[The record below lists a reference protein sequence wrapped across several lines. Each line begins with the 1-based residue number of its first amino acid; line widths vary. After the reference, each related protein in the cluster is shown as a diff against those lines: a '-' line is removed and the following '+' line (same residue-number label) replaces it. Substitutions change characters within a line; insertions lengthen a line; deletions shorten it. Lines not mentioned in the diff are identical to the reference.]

1 MLETILAAA
10 AGIVALLG
18 GKLWWANRKADK
30 AEAKLGAIDIAEK
43 IYVERAQANIA
54 AAKTAKVEKPDV
66 KGRTDFE
73 GPD

>member
-10 AGIVALLG
+10 AGIIALLG

-43 IYVERAQANIA
+43 IYIEKAQANIA
-54 AAKTAKVEKPDV
+54 AAKTAKAEKPDV
-66 KGRTDFE
+66 NRRDDFE
-73 GPD
+73 GTD

>member
-10 AGIVALLG
+10 AGIIALLG

-66 KGRTDFE
+66 KRRDDFE
-73 GPD
+73 GSD

>member
-30 AEAKLGAIDIAEK
+30 AEAKIGAIDLAEK
-43 IYVERAQANIA
+43 IYIEKARANIA
-54 AAKTAKVEKPDV
+54 AAKKAKGEKPDA
-66 KGRTDFE
+66 KRRTDFE

>member
-10 AGIVALLG
+10 AGIIALLG

-54 AAKTAKVEKPDV
+54 AAKTAKAEKPDV
-66 KGRTDFE
+66 NRRDDFE
-73 GPD
+73 GTD

>member
-1 MLETILAAA
+1 MLETSLAAA
-10 AGIVALLG
+10 AGLIALLG

-66 KGRTDFE
+66 KRRDDFE
-73 GPD
+73 GSD

>member
-30 AEAKLGAIDIAEK
+30 AEAKLVAIDIAEK

-54 AAKTAKVEKPDV
+54 AAKTAKAEKPDV
-66 KGRTDFE
+66 NRRDDFE
-73 GPD
+73 GTD